1 MKTVFKLLLVFL
13 ILSLITATY
22 SGCMSLPQEKGIGL
36 AMVFILI
43 IWTIPSKHLYNN
55 VKERIEALRKAVVI
69 VSSLLNAPGNT
80 NT

>member
-13 ILSLITATY
+13 ILSLITVTY

-43 IWTIPSKHLYNN
+43 IWTIPSKTLYNS